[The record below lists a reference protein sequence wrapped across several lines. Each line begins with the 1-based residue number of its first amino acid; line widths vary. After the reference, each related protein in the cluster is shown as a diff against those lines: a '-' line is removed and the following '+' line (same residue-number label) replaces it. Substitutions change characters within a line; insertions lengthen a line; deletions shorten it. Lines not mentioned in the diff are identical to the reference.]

1 MNIVC
6 GIHTYT
12 HTYICLL
19 YFAQKSTTNREW
31 TDVNKREYPKKNQN
45 LYPAEVCIIFT
56 TFYLR
61 ISLNPISRKKHLTE
75 KSICQVKMPT
85 FFLSPSRP
93 PFSSHV
99 PTHTPVL
106 SITLFLL
113 ILLLLLFLFHLYI
126 VWIYIYQFRILKV
139 LCGYDIL
146 SLSSLLPYLT

>member
-1 MNIVC
+1 MWNTHS
-6 GIHTYT
+6 HT
-12 HTYICLL
+12 HIYICLL

-85 FFLSPSRP
+85 FFLPVSR

-99 PTHTPVL
+99 PTHSRSLYHPLSSHFIIIIVSFPFVHCMDLYIPV
-106 SITLFLL
+106 SDIESPMWIWYSFTLFP
-113 ILLLLLFLFHLYI
+113 
-126 VWIYIYQFRILKV
+126 
-139 LCGYDIL
+139 
-146 SLSSLLPYLT
+146 SSVSNLTK